1 MFVDDGLGFEI
12 RGLGGAHLRPS
23 EQSNSG
29 PTMKI
34 AVVVVGLI
42 GLLAS
47 GCEQDPSQALVED
60 YCTALEEART
70 SEEKVEQVSA
80 VKVFEVSERAA
91 ELGMSEEEF
100 WRAVRERCAEA
111 LEEASDAARADEQA
125 REAEQRALLEQQ
137 RIRVEEC
144 TDERAAGTITNTSD
158 QTVPNVAI
166 TVLLFSDDGIQLTSS
181 HVSVGDLEPGE
192 TRRWVAPR
200 APESVPEDFDYAV
213 ARCRPLAGGGFS

>member
-1 MFVDDGLGFEI
+1 
-12 RGLGGAHLRPS
+12 
-23 EQSNSG
+23 
-29 PTMKI
+29 MKI
-34 AVVVVGLI
+34 VVVAALI

-47 GCEQDPSQALVED
+47 GCGQDRSQALVEG
-60 YCTALEEART
+60 YCNALEGART
-70 SEEKVEQVSA
+70 TEEKVEKLS
-80 VKVFEVSERAA
+80 KVFEVSERAA

-100 WRAVRERCAEA
+100 GTALKERCGEA
-111 LEEASDAARADEQA
+111 LQEAGDVARVEEQA
-125 REAEQRALLEQQ
+125 REAERRALLEQQ
-137 RIRVEEC
+137 RIQVEEC

-181 HVSVGDLEPGE
+181 HVSVGDLQPGE